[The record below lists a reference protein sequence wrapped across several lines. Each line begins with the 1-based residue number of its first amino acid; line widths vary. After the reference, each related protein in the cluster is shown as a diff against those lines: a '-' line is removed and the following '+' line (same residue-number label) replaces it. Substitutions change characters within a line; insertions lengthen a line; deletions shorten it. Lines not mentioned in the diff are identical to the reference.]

1 MAFGLSFGGSK
12 TKSSTAINKTETG
25 TQAEDST
32 KSTSGTTTTSGATTS
47 TGSSTGTQTGSTT
60 GSQQSTQTSQQFS
73 DSVLAG
79 LESTLAGLFGAMPSA
94 DKLSYDAGFNPDE
107 FIASGM
113 EAARG
118 QVQTAQDESL
128 NGIFDNIGGRDDSN
142 SMAAL
147 LANRVRS
154 DSGAA
159 LAGARGQLTSQAQEI
174 QRNNFQANLAGA
186 QTQQGFLN
194 NLLAA
199 AKGGVSSTTGN
210 VATAEQ
216 TAQQTAQQTQE
227 AGTNNQTQVQNI
239 TEILASLLNS
249 TMNTTGTEKTKGKTI
264 GGGASL
270 SL

>member
-60 GSQQSTQTSQQFS
+60 GSPQTSQQFS

-174 QRNNFQANLAGA
+174 QRNNFQANLAGIP
-186 QTQQGFLN
+186 QQ
-194 NLLAA
+194 
-199 AKGGVSSTTGN
+199 SSGRGQGRSQQHYWKRGN
-210 VATAEQ
+210 RRADGSADGSADSGSRHQQSDSGAEYH
-216 TAQQTAQQTQE
+216 
-227 AGTNNQTQVQNI
+227 
-239 TEILASLLNS
+239 
-249 TMNTTGTEKTKGKTI
+249 
-264 GGGASL
+264 
-270 SL
+270 